1 MKSGIAMSNF
11 DFDFE
16 LRLKNHGR
24 EKPEK
29 SGDGIFG
36 CIPHVRGALPESGGG
51 SDMNADYVDM
61 LRCLNRAGVDY
72 MLVGGWAVNMYGYI
86 RATVDLDIWILAD
99 ADNAKKVYAAVAE
112 FGAPVSEMKPDEFA
126 EYGMIFQIGVAP
138 CRVDIISKISGV
150 SYADAVTRAVSKT
163 IDGIPVRI
171 ISLEDLIAN
180 KKASGRAK
188 DLADV
193 EVLEGCRK

>member
-1 MKSGIAMSNF
+1 
-11 DFDFE
+11 
-16 LRLKNHGR
+16 
-24 EKPEK
+24 
-29 SGDGIFG
+29 
-36 CIPHVRGALPESGGG
+36 
-51 SDMNADYVDM
+51 MNADYIDM
-61 LRCLNRAGVDY
+61 LKCLNKADVDY
-72 MLVGGWAVNMYGYI
+72 ILVGGWAVNMYGYI

-99 ADNAKKVYAAVAE
+99 ADNAKKVYSAVAE
-112 FGAPVSEMKPDEFA
+112 FGAPVAEMKPEEFA

-150 SYADAVTRAVSKT
+150 SYADAVTRAVPKT

>member
-1 MKSGIAMSNF
+1 MKMN
-11 DFDFE
+11 
-16 LRLKNHGR
+16 
-24 EKPEK
+24 
-29 SGDGIFG
+29 
-36 CIPHVRGALPESGGG
+36 
-51 SDMNADYVDM
+51 SDYTDM
-61 LRCLNRAGVDY
+61 LKCLNRAGVDY

-99 ADNAKKVYAAVAE
+99 SENAKKVYGAVAE
-112 FGAPVSEMKPDEFA
+112 FGAPVSEMKPEEFA

-150 SYADAVTRAVSKT
+150 SYADAVTRAVPKT

-171 ISLEDLIAN
+171 ISLDDLIAN

-188 DLADV
+188 DMADV
-193 EVLEGCRK
+193 EVLEGCRR

>member
-1 MKSGIAMSNF
+1 
-11 DFDFE
+11 
-16 LRLKNHGR
+16 
-24 EKPEK
+24 
-29 SGDGIFG
+29 
-36 CIPHVRGALPESGGG
+36 
-51 SDMNADYVDM
+51 MNADYVDM
-61 LRCLNRAGVDY
+61 LKCLNKAGVDY
-72 MLVGGWAVNMYGYI
+72 ILVGGWAVNMYGYI
-86 RATVDLDIWILAD
+86 RATVDLDIWVLAD
-99 ADNAKKVYAAVAE
+99 ADNAKKIYTAVAE
-112 FGAPVSEMKPDEFA
+112 FGAPVSQMKPEEFA

-150 SYADAVTRAVSKT
+150 SYLDAVTRAVPKI

-171 ISLEDLIAN
+171 ISLDDLIAN

>member
-1 MKSGIAMSNF
+1 
-11 DFDFE
+11 
-16 LRLKNHGR
+16 
-24 EKPEK
+24 
-29 SGDGIFG
+29 
-36 CIPHVRGALPESGGG
+36 
-51 SDMNADYVDM
+51 MNADYIDM
-61 LRCLNRAGVDY
+61 LKCLNKAGVDY
-72 MLVGGWAVNMYGYI
+72 ILVGGWAVNMYGYI

-99 ADNAKKVYAAVAE
+99 ADNAKKVYFAVAE
-112 FGAPVSEMKPDEFA
+112 FGVPVSEMKPEKFA
-126 EYGMIFQIGVAP
+126 KYGMIFQIGVAP

-150 SYADAVTRAVSKT
+150 SYADAVTRAVPKT

-193 EVLEGCRK
+193 EVLEGFRK

>member
-1 MKSGIAMSNF
+1 MN
-11 DFDFE
+11 
-16 LRLKNHGR
+16 
-24 EKPEK
+24 
-29 SGDGIFG
+29 
-36 CIPHVRGALPESGGG
+36 
-51 SDMNADYVDM
+51 SDYTDM
-61 LRCLNRAGVDY
+61 LKCLNKAGVDY
-72 MLVGGWAVNMYGYI
+72 MMVGGWAVNMYGYI

-99 ADNAKKVYAAVAE
+99 SDNARKVYSAIAE
-112 FGAPVSEMKPDEFA
+112 FGAPVSEMKPEEFA

-150 SYADAVTRAVSKT
+150 RYADAVTRAVQKT

>member
-1 MKSGIAMSNF
+1 
-11 DFDFE
+11 
-16 LRLKNHGR
+16 
-24 EKPEK
+24 
-29 SGDGIFG
+29 
-36 CIPHVRGALPESGGG
+36 
-51 SDMNADYVDM
+51 MNADYVDM
-61 LRCLNRAGVDY
+61 LRCLNKAGVDY
-72 MLVGGWAVNMYGYI
+72 ILVGGWAVNMYGYI
-86 RATVDLDIWILAD
+86 RATVDLDIWVLAD
-99 ADNAKKVYAAVAE
+99 ADNAKKIYTAVAE
-112 FGAPVSEMKPDEFA
+112 FSAPVSHMKPEEFA

-150 SYADAVTRAVSKT
+150 SYTDAVTRAVPKI

-171 ISLEDLIAN
+171 ISLDDLIAN

>member
-1 MKSGIAMSNF
+1 MN
-11 DFDFE
+11 
-16 LRLKNHGR
+16 
-24 EKPEK
+24 
-29 SGDGIFG
+29 
-36 CIPHVRGALPESGGG
+36 
-51 SDMNADYVDM
+51 SDYTDM
-61 LRCLNRAGVDY
+61 LKCLNKAGVDY

-86 RATVDLDIWILAD
+86 RATGDMDIWILAD
-99 ADNAKKVYAAVAE
+99 SENAKKVYGAVAE
-112 FGAPVSEMKPDEFA
+112 FGAPVSEMNPEEFA

-150 SYADAVTRAVSKT
+150 SYADAVTRAVPKT

-171 ISLEDLIAN
+171 ISLDDLIAN

-193 EVLEGCRK
+193 EVLEGCRR

>member
-1 MKSGIAMSNF
+1 
-11 DFDFE
+11 
-16 LRLKNHGR
+16 
-24 EKPEK
+24 
-29 SGDGIFG
+29 
-36 CIPHVRGALPESGGG
+36 
-51 SDMNADYVDM
+51 MNADYIDM
-61 LRCLNRAGVDY
+61 LKCLNKAGVDY
-72 MLVGGWAVNMYGYI
+72 ILVGGWAVNIYGYI

-99 ADNAKKVYAAVAE
+99 AGNAKKVYSAVAE
-112 FGAPVSEMKPDEFA
+112 FGAPVSEMKPEDFA

-150 SYADAVTRAVSKT
+150 SYADAVTRAVPKT